1 MPSLKISPE
10 GEVLKQYVDG
20 AVTMLVE
27 AMAMVAKLD
36 NARVEALTN
45 DLSDLRRVFD
55 EEMFRQDF
63 SEGMDLVIGIVAT
76 LSPSEA

>member
-1 MPSLKISPE
+1 MPRLKISPE